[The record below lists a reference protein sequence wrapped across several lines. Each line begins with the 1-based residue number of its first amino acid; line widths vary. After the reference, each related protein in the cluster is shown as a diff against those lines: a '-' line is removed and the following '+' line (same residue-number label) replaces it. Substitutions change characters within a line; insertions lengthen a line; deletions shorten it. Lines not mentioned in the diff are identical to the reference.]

1 MNNTQRLRVPRQPTP
16 NAVVLDDIYD
26 DKMVEQENYY
36 SPDESSETVQMDG
49 CETSMFIFE
58 DGDDDPNSQ
67 ENFAQTRG
75 FVNRPKNK
83 GDSNKEKQKEK

>member
-1 MNNTQRLRVPRQPTP
+1 MRFENTYNPQRPRVTKHPIP
-16 NAVVLDDIYD
+16 NAVVLDDSYD
-26 DKMVEQENYY
+26 KKMVEQENYY

-58 DGDDDPNSQ
+58 DGDDDPNSK

-75 FVNRPKNK
+75 FVNRSKNK
-83 GDSNKEKQKEK
+83 NDSEK